1 METLVT
7 NLDGKPYRA
16 VLNGRDCVVAPL
28 VMIVPGVLNGSA
40 GPVLY
45 TAEELGRNPSDWNHM
60 PAVLRHPKVGGKYVS
75 ARSPE
80 VLNRYCM
87 GIILQ
92 SSFKDVLKARAWFFE
107 DSANRLLPGFTQ
119 SLMEGQ
125 VYELST
131 GLGMELTEADRD
143 AVFNGVSY
151 KYNSRGYRP
160 DHLAVLPDERG
171 ACGVDDGCGL
181 NVNAKMQLSHDQL
194 RERLCDAV
202 AERFPSQQSGG
213 YEYEGMPGAFVVDV
227 FDKEVVFWKDA
238 RYWTLKYK
246 TDLRT
251 GTIQLDATE
260 PVEVQRLTSYKP
272 VANLEKKVDKT
283 QLIDFLVTNC
293 DCWKGEGDRE
303 LLNTMSEAKLKQ
315 LKDAAEKTNPKPTP
329 APAPT
334 PAPSPPVAQPVPA
347 EARLTDEERQDL
359 AFARKERNRQ
369 RSELVNKILARVP
382 EEDREGYRV
391 KLKDKNIDELTDTLG
406 LIEVNTRIR
415 EEELRDQS
423 YGGAGGGPAFPR
435 RKKKSTEDTEVLL
448 PTIMNAEA

>member
-1 METLVT
+1 
-7 NLDGKPYRA
+7 
-16 VLNGRDCVVAPL
+16 
-28 VMIVPGVLNGSA
+28 
-40 GPVLY
+40 
-45 TAEELGRNPSDWNHM
+45 
-60 PAVLRHPKVGGKYVS
+60 
-75 ARSPE
+75 
-80 VLNRYCM
+80 
-87 GIILQ
+87 
-92 SSFKDVLKARAWFFE
+92 
-107 DSANRLLPGFTQ
+107 
-119 SLMEGQ
+119 
-125 VYELST
+125 
-131 GLGMELTEADRD
+131 
-143 AVFNGVSY
+143 
-151 KYNSRGYRP
+151 
-160 DHLAVLPDERG
+160 
-171 ACGVDDGCGL
+171 
-181 NVNAKMQLSHDQL
+181 
-194 RERLCDAV
+194 
-202 AERFPSQQSGG
+202 
-213 YEYEGMPGAFVVDV
+213 
-227 FDKEVVFWKDA
+227 
-238 RYWTLKYK
+238 
-246 TDLRT
+246 
-251 GTIQLDATE
+251 
-260 PVEVQRLTSYKP
+260 
-272 VANLEKKVDKT
+272 VDKT